1 MVREFGPDVPKGRV
15 YSINPALIIIL
26 VPIITAATSAVDPL
40 IMIHYGTYVS
50 ALSVF
55 FMAFSTSIPAC
66 VLFVI
71 TLSIGEA
78 VWSPRLYDYTM
89 SVAQE
94 GREGQASIGD
104 PQRHQGPQ
112 VVRLGTLLHQED
124 QQPEGGG
131 GPPVEDLPVPGGDAV
146 LCVEQRTLASG
157 FGLLRDVR
165 PH

>member
-40 IMIHYGTYVS
+40 TMIHYGTYVS

-55 FMAFSTSIPAC
+55 FLAFSTSIPAC

-94 GREGQASIGD
+94 GREGTYMGEYSEAERFIPSI
-104 PQRHQGPQ
+104 
-112 VVRLGTLLHQED
+112 
-124 QQPEGGG
+124 
-131 GPPVEDLPVPGGDAV
+131 
-146 LCVEQRTLASG
+146 
-157 FGLLRDVR
+157 
-165 PH
+165 